1 MPSCVHGRYGGDKR
15 PHEKRTKCG
24 QKPEKNLHWLFWEP
38 MLVPRPVLERPFQS
52 HFNVHCRILPERDAV
67 AHDEGMN
74 EASYYLQHNEA
85 GKFELN
91 VSLFMG
97 VSRPRKWVKVDLET
111 KDQENAEARTRLILR
126 LSYRLG
132 LFPAGEVP
140 LPKVKDPQGREK
152 RIREGRQSGG
162 KPLPR
167 ILTLK

>member
-1 MPSCVHGRYGGDKR
+1 MDAGG
-15 PHEKRTKCG
+15 
-24 QKPEKNLHWLFWEP
+24 
-38 MLVPRPVLERPFQS
+38 
-52 HFNVHCRILPERDAV
+52 
-67 AHDEGMN
+67 HDEGMN

-97 VSRPRKWVKVDLET
+97 ASRPRKWVKVDLET
-111 KDQENAEARTRLILR
+111 KDRENAEARTHLILR
-126 LSYRLG
+126 FSYRLG

-152 RIREGRQSGG
+152 RMREGRTVG

>member
-1 MPSCVHGRYGGDKR
+1 M
-15 PHEKRTKCG
+15 RTETGK
-24 QKPEKNLHWLFWEP
+24 EP
-38 MLVPRPVLERPFQS
+38 TLVILGTYVGSKAGSGTPLPVSFQCPLP
-52 HFNVHCRILPERDAV
+52 NIARKGCRT
-67 AHDEGMN
+67 HDEGMN

-111 KDQENAEARTRLILR
+111 KDRENAEARTRLILR

-152 RIREGRQSGG
+152 RMREGRSTG
-162 KPLPR
+162 KSLPR
-167 ILTLK
+167 ILTLN

>member
-1 MPSCVHGRYGGDKR
+1 
-15 PHEKRTKCG
+15 
-24 QKPEKNLHWLFWEP
+24 

-126 LSYRLG
+126 ISYRLG

-167 ILTLK
+167 ILTLN